1 MCQSFSFNKVPGLRY
16 AALLKKE
23 SLGQVFSCKFCE
35 ISKNTFFTEH
45 LPVTAS
51 VFLTQLIILFAS
63 CILN

>member
-35 ISKNTFFTEH
+35 ISKSTFFTEH
-45 LPVTAS
+45 LPVTTS